1 MSRGPGRLQ
10 RLLLH
15 AVYHDPISAPSG
27 RLYVNITDYGS
38 TDSEISALYRAA
50 RAITRNGWVKQCGG
64 QLDPL
69 PEPPTV
75 VANCQLCEQVD
86 PHVMSQVIAELLELA
101 GVQVPQNATPEHETS
116 VSVQNNDDRPCSE
129 PSPAGVQVPGFCA
142 PERETSV
149 SVQKVPD
156 PVRSEPLPSP
166 ANVQGCQIP
175 SELQTPERQPAV
187 KVRRDPAQWITGLD
201 GKHYPRTT
209 GGIRRDRQIV
219 LLRSGG
225 TPIRSIASEVGCS
238 VGTVHRVLSQWQ
250 VAE

>member
-50 RAITRNGWVKQCGG
+50 RAITRKGWVTQCGG

-69 PEPPTV
+69 PEPPAV

-86 PHVMSQVIAELLELA
+86 PHVMGQLIAELLELA
-101 GVQVPQNATPEHETS
+101 GVQVAQNGTPEHETS
-116 VSVQNNDDRPCSE
+116 VSVQNKLDRALSE
-129 PSPAGVQVPGFCA
+129 PLPSPAGVQV
-142 PERETSV
+142 RQV
-149 SVQKVPD
+149 
-156 PVRSEPLPSP
+156 
-166 ANVQGCQIP
+166 P
-175 SELQTPERQPAV
+175 SELPTPERQPAV
-187 KVRRDPAQWITGLD
+187 RVRRDPAQWITGLD
-201 GKHYPRTT
+201 GKHYPRRT

-250 VAE
+250 VSE